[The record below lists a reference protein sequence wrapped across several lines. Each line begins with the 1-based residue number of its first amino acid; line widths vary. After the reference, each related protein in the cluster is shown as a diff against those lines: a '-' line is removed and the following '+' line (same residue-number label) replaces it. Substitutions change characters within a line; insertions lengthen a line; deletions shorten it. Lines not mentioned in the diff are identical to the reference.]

1 MKTEDL
7 TTGQAANRLKDFQNL
22 VGEKAKN
29 VSSVTD
35 EYVHDHPWQTVALAA
50 IVGCILGFL
59 LRPRD

>member
-1 MKTEDL
+1 MKTADL
-7 TTGQAANRLKDFQNL
+7 TTGQAANRLKDFQNI

-29 VSSVTD
+29 MSAVTD

-59 LRPRD
+59 LRSRD

>member
-7 TTGQAANRLKDFQNL
+7 TTGQAANRLKEFQAL

-35 EYVHDHPWQTVALAA
+35 EYVHDNPWNTIAIAA
-50 IVGCILGFL
+50 IAGCILGFL
-59 LRPRD
+59 MRPRD